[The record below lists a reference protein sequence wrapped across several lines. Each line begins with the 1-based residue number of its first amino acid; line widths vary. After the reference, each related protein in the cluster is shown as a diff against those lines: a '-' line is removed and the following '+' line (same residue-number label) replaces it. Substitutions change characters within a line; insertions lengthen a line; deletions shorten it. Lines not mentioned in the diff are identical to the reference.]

1 MSSGYNS
8 GYPSHTRNI
17 NRSDHAHPQILSG
30 GVGGSNHVITVAAP
44 QPDTLMFNLL
54 NRALDLCVQV
64 GVIQSSSCH
73 MNGCWVSGKGPMSF
87 EETAR
92 YLADLISSKGS
103 SEKMAQWPTYQEELL
118 DTMSR
123 IGERM
128 MEKRESV

>member
-1 MSSGYNS
+1 MST
-8 GYPSHTRNI
+8 YPSPRSLIMNG
-17 NRSDHAHPQILSG
+17 NRYEF
-30 GVGGSNHVITVAAP
+30 SNGRIEPTSPSAP
-44 QPDTLMFNLL
+44 QPDTLMANLL
-54 NRALDLCVQV
+54 GRALDLCVQV

-123 IGERM
+123 IGEHM
-128 MEKRESV
+128 MEKRNGHGS